1 MWHTDVFHIVERRG
15 AEANDYFSRKT
26 SKEPK
31 PIFRQTA
38 VYAALRPSEA
48 LDCTRRTV
56 LIAERQAEDADT
68 AIS

>member
-1 MWHTDVFHIVERRG
+1 M
-15 AEANDYFSRKT
+15 NKN
-26 SKEPK
+26 

-38 VYAALRPSEA
+38 VYATLRPSEA
-48 LDCTRRTV
+48 LVCTRRTV